1 MKKDESIKNKSN
13 TFTNFKN
20 KYLSTVIKK
29 DKLGNKKELN
39 DDNKKNI
46 DNENDNLYG
55 SLFLKYSSDSY
66 FTNRKIEIIRSID
79 ISKCFVDI
87 DNFRNIKIKNY
98 FEFIIIISTLEY
110 HLIDPKLLRYIILI
124 LPLFHQSSQEEI
136 LSFTKNLIDKS
147 NNGNI
152 F

>member
-29 DKLGNKKELN
+29 DKLCNKKENLSE
-39 DDNKKNI
+39 DNKKNI

-66 FTNRKIEIIRSID
+66 FTNRRIEIIRSID
-79 ISKCFVDI
+79 ISKCFVDV
-87 DNFRNIKIKNY
+87 DNFRNIKVKNY
-98 FEFIIIISTLEY
+98 FEFIIIISALEY
-110 HLIDPKLLRYIILI
+110 HLIDPKLLRFLILI
-124 LPLFHQSSQEEI
+124 LPLFPHSSQEEI
-136 LSFTKNLIDKS
+136 LSFTKSLIEK